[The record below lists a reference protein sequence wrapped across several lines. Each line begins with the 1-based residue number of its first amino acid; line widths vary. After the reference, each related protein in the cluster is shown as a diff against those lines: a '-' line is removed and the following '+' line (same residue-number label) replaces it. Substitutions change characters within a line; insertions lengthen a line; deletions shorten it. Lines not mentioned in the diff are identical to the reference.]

1 MSDDQDGCEW
11 VNVSSGTYLGSPG
24 QKTVKQCVCVCAR
37 TCVRACV
44 YRKLKV
50 LVLCAFIFCMC
61 ALQAYDTYD
70 TQQSSYLSAIAA
82 GSSGYGTVV
91 PGYGQY
97 SGESTSTTK
106 YPSQSAYYQ
115 AASAETPSYYTR

>member
-1 MSDDQDGCEW
+1 MC
-11 VNVSSGTYLGSPG
+11 
-24 QKTVKQCVCVCAR
+24 
-37 TCVRACV
+37 CV
-44 YRKLKV
+44 Y
-50 LVLCAFIFCMC
+50 
-61 ALQAYDTYD
+61 ALQAYD

-82 GSSGYGTVV
+82 GSSGYGAVV

-97 SGESTSTTK
+97 STDSTASTK